1 MSGILV
7 LVGTPIGDVADA
19 SERTKSAISSADLI
33 AAEDTRRFF
42 RLAKDLNIDVQ
53 AKVISFHESKEQERI
68 PVILEAINN
77 GSKVVLLTDAGM
89 PSISDPGYRIVAA
102 CVLAGIE
109 VDAIPGPSAVTM
121 ALALSGLATDR
132 FCFEGFLSR
141 KTGERQ
147 KQLVGL
153 AEEVR
158 TMVFFEAPH
167 RLLQTLDAMQEVFGQ
182 NRQAV
187 VCREL
192 TKTYQEVKRAT
203 LGELKIWAE
212 GEVLGEITLV
222 VAGADPKPMLDLAD
236 PKVRQ
241 KIGQLVKEHELATTD
256 RKSAI
261 SQIAVQL
268 KLPKREVYDIVV
280 RDGKE

>member
-147 KQLVGL
+147 NQLVGL

-256 RKSAI
+256 RKAAI

>member
-1 MSGILV
+1 
-7 LVGTPIGDVADA
+7 
-19 SERTKSAISSADLI
+19 
-33 AAEDTRRFF
+33 
-42 RLAKDLNIDVQ
+42 
-53 AKVISFHESKEQERI
+53 
-68 PVILEAINN
+68 
-77 GSKVVLLTDAGM
+77 
-89 PSISDPGYRIVAA
+89 
-102 CVLAGIE
+102 
-109 VDAIPGPSAVTM
+109 
-121 ALALSGLATDR
+121 
-132 FCFEGFLSR
+132 
-141 KTGERQ
+141 
-147 KQLVGL
+147 
-153 AEEVR
+153 
-158 TMVFFEAPH
+158 MVFFEAPH

-222 VAGADPKPMLDLAD
+222 VAGADPKPILDLTD

-241 KIGQLVKEHELATTD
+241 MIGQLVKEHELATTD
-256 RKSAI
+256 RKAAI

-280 RDGKE
+280 RDGKD

>member
-147 KQLVGL
+147 NQLVGL

-256 RKSAI
+256 RKAAI
-261 SQIAVQL
+261 SQVAVQL